1 MGYLICAKCRG
12 YYELQMGESPEDFTN
27 ECNCGG
33 NLKYVEKIDKI
44 DLEFK
49 NGSINVAC
57 PSCGNLNP
65 NFAVFCSECGH
76 NLQIN
81 QSANLKTDEI
91 KFSKEFDL
99 NIEEI
104 LEDWEVFHAL
114 REIIANALDEQV
126 LTDSKDIK
134 IYKDSE
140 GLYHISDFGRGL
152 KYDHLTQ
159 KENDE
164 KLSNPDVIGKFG
176 IGLKDALATFDRKG
190 VKVLIKS
197 KHGDIKLGK
206 SHKHGFDDLTTLHAY
221 ISNPSSSNFVGTEFI
236 LEGVTDDDM
245 FKAKDLFL
253 KFSSEKVIEKTKYG
267 DLLEKKGNSGYI
279 YISGVKVA
287 EEENFLLSY
296 NITALTKKINKALN
310 RERSNVGRTAYSD
323 RVKSILLDSS
333 KKEVAE
339 ILVND
344 LKHYSTGQM
353 HDELKWIDVQEHA
366 SKLLNAK
373 EEVIFL
379 TSEELVNDPDMVEK
393 AKTGGYN
400 IISIPENLKHKL
412 NNSTD
417 VNGEKIRDLGQ
428 FYNEYKESFE
438 YKFIN
443 PNSLNTQE
451 KLVWAK
457 TDKILELVGGMPYN
471 VKEIKISETMQK
483 DYTTFQE
490 AGGLWDASMGRII
503 IKRSELKSLESYA
516 GVLLHEVCHAKS
528 GAADVTRDFEKALSD
543 LLGLLASKNLKK

>member
-1 MGYLICAKCRG
+1 MFYKLFGEVIMGYLVCEECGG
-12 YYELQMGESPEDFTN
+12 YYELQPGESPEDFTN

-33 NLKYVEKIDKI
+33 NLKYIAEIDNI
-44 DLEFK
+44 
-49 NGSINVAC
+49 AC
-57 PSCGNLNP
+57 PSCGTLNP
-65 NFAVFCSECGH
+65 KYAVFCSECGY
-76 NLQIN
+76 NLQSD
-81 QSANLKTDEI
+81 QSANFKTEI

-126 LTDSKDIK
+126 LTNSKDIK
-134 IYKDSE
+134 IYKDSH

-164 KLSNPDVIGKFG
+164 KLNNPDVIGKFG

-221 ISNPSSSNFVGTEFI
+221 ISNPSSSHFVGTEFI

-245 FKAKDLFL
+245 RKAKDLFL
-253 KFSSEKVIEKTKYG
+253 KFSSERVIEKTKYG

-457 TDKILELVGGMPYN
+457 TEKILDLVGGMHHN

-490 AGGLWDASMGRII
+490 AGGLWDSSMGRII
-503 IKRSELKSLESYA
+503 IKRSELNSLESYA